1 MPLFTGGNA
10 AVITGAA
17 SGIGKAAA
25 ERLAALGM
33 RLVLADRDEAKLA
46 AVAGNLATDVR
57 PVACDVSRFEDVER
71 LRNAAFSA
79 FGSVNVLMNNAA
91 IPGTGSDNWT
101 GLDAW
106 RKIIDIKLWGVVHG
120 VHAFTPALLEQGTR
134 AAIINTGSKQGI
146 TNPAHLPGLQC
157 RQVRREDAH

>member
-1 MPLFTGGNA
+1 MPLVTGGNG

-46 AVAGNLATDVR
+46 AVAGNLATEVR

-79 FGSVNVLMNNAA
+79 FGSVKC
-91 IPGTGSDNWT
+91 S
-101 GLDAW
+101 
-106 RKIIDIKLWGVVHG
+106 H
-120 VHAFTPALLEQGTR
+120 E
-134 AAIINTGSKQGI
+134 
-146 TNPAHLPGLQC
+146 QC
-157 RQVRREDAH
+157 RNPRHWQRQLDRARRLAEDH